1 MQTFVPYPDLRRTA
15 EVLDDKRLGKQ
26 RVETMQIIRA
36 LTWETYGWKRHP
48 AVRMWEGHVPA
59 LGLYAS
65 IICEEWTARGHA
77 DTCDLK
83 IRTDLHDA
91 GFTDIPA
98 SQEEADLPSWW
109 GDEAVHRSHRSS
121 LLRKDPEHYRS
132 RFEPGLPDDL
142 EYVWPVQVE
151 KPSN

>member
-15 EVLDDKRLGKQ
+15 AVLDDKRLGKQ

-36 LTWETYGWKRHP
+36 LTRETYGWKRHP

-65 IICEEWTARGHA
+65 VICEEWTARGHA
-77 DTCDLK
+77 DTCDAT
-83 IRTDLHDA
+83 IRGDLADA

-98 SQEEADLPSWW
+98 TQDEADLPAWW

-121 LLRKDPEHYRS
+121 LLRKDPEHYRP
-132 RFEPGLPDDL
+132 RFEPDLPDDL

-151 KPSN
+151 KPTN